1 MNFYVFP
8 KLCPLDFIGKF
19 TALSQISSC
28 KLTGLSWQKFFGQ
41 IFPACLLMDVTFVLL
56 ISSSF
61 LRSILRWMI
70 FHNLKRISLL
80 NLYMN
85 IYIYIY
91 KERQRDSTD
100 KTNRKEVWFD
110 FHMQNL
116 KYSCWG
122 SQFYFQWQGKTN
134 KASSSIATPIKKL
147 SSEFPS
153 KNNIY
158 RTANWLEFT
167 EYLVHD

>member
-8 KLCPLDFIGKF
+8 KLFPLDFIGKF

-80 NLYMN
+80 DLYMN

-91 KERQRDSTD
+91 IHKERQRDSTD
-100 KTNRKEVWFD
+100 KTNRKEEWFD

-116 KYSCWG
+116 KYSCYEVPN
-122 SQFYFQWQGKTN
+122 FTFNDREKR
-134 KASSSIATPIKKL
+134 IKL
-147 SSEFPS
+147 QAALPPLS
-153 KNNIY
+153 KNLA
-158 RTANWLEFT
+158 ANFHLKIIFIELLT
-167 EYLVHD
+167 G

>member
-80 NLYMN
+80 DLYMN
-85 IYIYIY
+85 I
-91 KERQRDSTD
+91 RSV
-100 KTNRKEVWFD
+100 VWLSHAKPKIF
-110 FHMQNL
+110 ML
-116 KYSCWG
+116 WG